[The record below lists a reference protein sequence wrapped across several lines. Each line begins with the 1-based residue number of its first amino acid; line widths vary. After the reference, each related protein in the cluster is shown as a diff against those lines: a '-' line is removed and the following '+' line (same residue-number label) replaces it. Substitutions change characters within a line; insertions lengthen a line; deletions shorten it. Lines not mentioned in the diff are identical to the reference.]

1 MILDLSLPIEEEM
14 PFYPG
19 DPKPQVRKFLSIP
32 KDEYDVSEII
42 IGTHTGTHIDVPAHA
57 IPNGKTVDEIDISSF
72 IGNGKACGKNEL
84 EHDTEVL
91 LIYTGT
97 NKRWR
102 KGWNM
107 ENIETIDENLAN
119 KIVKKEIRIV
129 GIDSPSIGSIDV
141 HKILLLNNVIVVENL
156 SDKLSYLIGK
166 RFEFYAIPLLI
177 NKGDGAP
184 ARAFAKL

>member
-1 MILDLSLPIEEEM
+1 
-14 PFYPG
+14 
-19 DPKPQVRKFLSIP
+19 
-32 KDEYDVSEII
+32 
-42 IGTHTGTHIDVPAHA
+42 
-57 IPNGKTVDEIDISSF
+57 
-72 IGNGKACGKNEL
+72 
-84 EHDTEVL
+84 
-91 LIYTGT
+91 
-97 NKRWR
+97 
-102 KGWNM
+102 M

-119 KIVKKEIRIV
+119 KIVRKEIRIV

-141 HKILLLNNVIVVENL
+141 HKILLSNNVIVVENL